1 MTRPRGTAPLLRVI
15 PGACPG
21 PLRSA
26 YDVVIVGAGV
36 QGLALAHDLGRRRLG
51 RIAVLDAAYP
61 GAGASGRNGELI
73 RSAFSSV
80 EWIAFFHECVKR
92 WHSLSAEL
100 DFNVLFTP
108 AGYFVLAST
117 PAAVAEFGEHV
128 TLQRRLGLHT
138 ELLHAE
144 EVLELA
150 PALAPEMVCGAMYQ
164 PDAGFAH
171 HDAVVWGYA
180 EAAARHG
187 VEIHPYTEV
196 TGVEVAGGAVA
207 GVETARGHVAT
218 RVLVDAAGGMAAEVA
233 SWAGVELPL
242 RTCALEALVT
252 EPLRPFLRPALS
264 SPAVLGYCHQ
274 TTRGELVGG
283 TEPDAPRESH
293 DLKATLAGARDMAR
307 KFVRLFPALGGARI
321 MRHWAGL
328 VSQTEDAA
336 PVLGRVPEVD
346 GLVLDCGWVY
356 GFMGAPAAGALLGE
370 LIATD
375 KVPPLLAPF
384 GIERLRTGALIHE
397 QSLVVSTGE
406 EG

>member
-1 MTRPRGTAPLLRVI
+1 VTSPAGAASPARVI
-15 PGACPG
+15 PGACSG
-21 PLRSA
+21 ALRRA

-36 QGLALAHDLGRRRLG
+36 QGLALAHDLGRRGIG

-73 RSAFSSV
+73 RSAFASV
-80 EWIAFFHECVKR
+80 EWIAFFHESLKR
-92 WHSLSAEL
+92 WHTLSAEL
-100 DFNVLFTP
+100 GFNVLFTP
-108 AGYFVLAST
+108 AGYLVLAST
-117 PAAVAEFGEHV
+117 PAAVAAYGEHV
-128 TLQRRLGLHT
+128 ALQRRLGLRT
-138 ELLHAE
+138 ELLQAE
-144 EVLELA
+144 VALELA

-164 PDAGFAH
+164 ADAGFAH

-180 EAAARHG
+180 QAAARLG

-196 TGVEVAGGAVA
+196 TGVEVAGGVVA
-207 GVETARGHVAT
+207 GVDTVRGRVAT

-233 SWAGVELPL
+233 RWAGVDLPL
-242 RTCALEALVT
+242 RTFALEAIVT

-274 TTRGELVGG
+274 TTRGEFVGG
-283 TEPDAPRESH
+283 TEPDAPRECH

-307 KFVRLFPALGGARI
+307 KFVRLFPALAGVRV

-336 PVLGRVPEVD
+336 PVLGLVPEVD
-346 GLVLDCGWVY
+346 GLVLDCGWMY
-356 GFMGAPAAGALLGE
+356 GFMAAPAAGVLLGE
-370 LIATD
+370 LIADD
-375 KVPPLLAPF
+375 KVPALLAPF
-384 GIERLRTGALIHE
+384 GIERLRSGALIHE
-397 QSLVVSTGE
+397 QSLAVTTGE